1 MAVWNL
7 HRHKKQNRKRRIC
20 NSKKAK
26 EFFFNVNSS
35 NADRPVNP
43 TVDNSQSS
51 SRNNSA
57 EEMAENDVF
66 PSVTTHSLQNAK
78 NLIIGA
84 LNVNSLR
91 NNIGAVQ
98 DLITNDIDICLLWE
112 SKIDEN
118 FPNQQFNINN
128 YKTFRRDK

>member
-1 MAVWNL
+1 
-7 HRHKKQNRKRRIC
+7 
-20 NSKKAK
+20 
-26 EFFFNVNSS
+26 
-35 NADRPVNP
+35 
-43 TVDNSQSS
+43 
-51 SRNNSA
+51 
-57 EEMAENDVF
+57 MAENDVF

-98 DLITNDIDICLLWE
+98 DLITNDIAICLLWE

-128 YKTFRRDK
+128 YKTFHRDK